1 MIEYLAQRT
10 AEHIKQVIPEHPASI
25 AVLKYAL
32 QIVINTLGIVLM
44 TILFSSLL
52 GTFQYAMIIMI
63 VFALLRQLTGGYHLQ
78 SGVSCIVVSSSLF
91 VALSLVTFSDLYCII
106 FTCMSILLILIFAPS
121 NIHKQSR
128 IPKKYY
134 SLLKIAGC
142 LLVAT
147 NLYVLSVPFALASL
161 AQSVTLIRR
170 R

>member
-1 MIEYLAQRT
+1 MIEYLAKRT
-10 AEHIKQVIPEHPASI
+10 AEHIKQVIPEHPTSA
-25 AVLKYAL
+25 AVLTYAL
-32 QIVINTLGIVLM
+32 SIVINTLGIVLM

-52 GTFQYAMIIMI
+52 GTLQHAFIIMI
-63 VFALLRQLTGGYHLQ
+63 VFALLRQLTGGYHLRT
-78 SGVSCIVVSSSLF
+78 GIGCIILSSTLF
-91 VALSLVTFSDLYCII
+91 VALSLVTFPEMYCII
-106 FTCMSILLILIFAPS
+106 FTCMSILLILIYAPS
-121 NIHKQSR
+121 NIEKQSR

-147 NLYVLSVPFALASL
+147 NLYVLSVPFALASF

>member
-1 MIEYLAQRT
+1 MIEYLAKRT
-10 AEHIKQVIPEHPASI
+10 AEHIKQVIPEHPAST
-25 AVLKYAL
+25 AVLTYAL
-32 QIVINTLGIVLM
+32 SIVINTLGIVLM

-52 GTFQYAMIIMI
+52 CTLQHAFIIMI
-63 VFALLRQLTGGYHLQ
+63 MFALLRQLTGGYHLQ
-78 SGVSCIVVSSSLF
+78 TGVGCIILSSTLF
-91 VALSLVTFSDLYCII
+91 VALSLVTFSELYCII
-106 FTCMSILLILIFAPS
+106 FTCMSILLILIYAPS
-121 NIHKQSR
+121 NIEKQSR

-147 NLYVLSVPFALASL
+147 NLYALSVPFALASF